1 MPTFNNLQVAYEF
14 IKNNVKNSFEDLS
27 KEIYRVIQLY
37 IEERQY
43 DWTPKDYIRTM
54 EYLNSLTIS
63 EIKSNGN
70 GYSVEIYFDTNKII
84 PHTVE
89 GNWNQHEDFWG
100 NPTSEFIPLW
110 LEEGSPNNPYFQHP
124 GNHAVRDALN
134 EFKNGKAIRELQ
146 MFLKKRGFN
155 CKIK

>member
-1 MPTFNNLQVAYEF
+1 MPTFNNLD
-14 IKNNVKNSFEDLS
+14 SFLNYLQKSLKPSLAELS
-27 KEIYRVIQLY
+27 LQ
-37 IEERQY
+37 IEEIIKKYIMDRQY
-43 DWTPKDYIRTM
+43 GWNPKYYFRTYDYI
-54 EYLNSLTIS
+54 NSLTIS
-63 EIKSNGN
+63 KIVESGN
-70 GYSVEIYFDTNKII
+70 GYEVELFFDTNKII
-84 PHTVE
+84 PRTVK